1 MIENRIWEVRN
12 LATGFALRCFTR
24 ADALEIAE
32 TLRLG
37 TGETYIVVKIKP
49 ILQLTTQ
56 PDKPDV
62 ANRV

>member
-1 MIENRIWEVRN
+1 MTFENRPWEVRN

-32 TLRLG
+32 KLRLG
-37 TGETYIVVKIKP
+37 TGETYIVVKKP